1 MKLTLLV
8 TQGSAQGKRIPI
20 TLPQFIIGRDP
31 QCHLRPASPI
41 ISKRH
46 CALIIREGK
55 ALIRDFGSTNGS
67 FVNDERLEGERE
79 LASGDMLKIGPLAF
93 QVEIEASV
101 PVDKPTPL
109 PTQKPAT
116 GDDDE
121 AIANMLLDMKDEGG
135 EEQIDLG
142 SREAVA
148 EGSTILDLPPATQ
161 ESEQPPSSSGL
172 PKRPQAT
179 PGAKA
184 GAKSSTQSAAEEIL
198 RNFSR
203 RKKG

>member
-20 TLPQFIIGRDP
+20 TLSQFIVGRDP

-46 CALIIREGK
+46 CALMTREGK
-55 ALIRDFGSTNGS
+55 AFIRDFGSTNGS
-67 FVNDERLEGERE
+67 FVNEERVEGERE
-79 LASGDMLKIGPLAF
+79 LTNGDVLKIGPLSF
-93 QVEIEASV
+93 QVQIEDSV

-109 PTQKPAT
+109 PTQKPKV

-121 AIANMLLDMKDEGG
+121 AIANMLLDMKDEGK
-135 EEQIDLG
+135 EEQIDLA
-142 SREAVA
+142 SQEAVA
-148 EGSTILDLPPATQ
+148 EGSTILDIPPGLQ
-161 ESEQPPSSSGL
+161 EPPPSSSSGL
-172 PKRPQAT
+172 PRRPQAT

-203 RKKG
+203 RKKS